1 MRRENSVAKFIV
13 EFRYN
18 VDRGGR
24 QAYHPAHASYLHS
37 LAERGVLLLAGPLVD
52 ENAGLLLYEV
62 EDREELERVLDSEPY
77 VQAGVVAER
86 RILEWQPGKGSW
98 AAMLSQP
105 AGQSS
110 S

>member
-1 MRRENSVAKFIV
+1 MAKFIV
-13 EFRYN
+13 EFQYN
-18 VDRGGR
+18 VDRGQR
-24 QAYHPAHASYLHS
+24 QAYHAAHASYLYR

-62 EDREELERVLDSEPY
+62 ADREELERVLEREPY

-86 RILEWQPGKGSW
+86 RIREWQPGKGSW
-98 AAMLSQP
+98 ITALSQP